1 MLYVFLVVLV
11 VSIFILLP
19 AYKSAD
25 SAKIKRI
32 KRIALIIGGL
42 IIAILLI
49 RFGMPYIAA
58 LLGGA
63 MALIATFS
71 RLIQI
76 LSTVDSLKG
85 LFKKPQSDATQKT
98 STTAKMTKE
107 QAFKILEIS
116 ENASKEEIEEAYKRL
131 MKKNHPDVGGTEY
144 FASQLNEAKD
154 LLLKGR

>member
-1 MLYVFLVVLV
+1 M
-11 VSIFILLP
+11 LP

>member
-1 MLYVFLVVLV
+1 MLYVFLVILV

-25 SAKIKRI
+25 STKIKRI
-32 KRIALIIGGL
+32 KRIALIIFGL
-42 IIAILLI
+42 LVAILLL

-63 MALIATFS
+63 MALFATFS

-76 LSTVDSLKG
+76 LSTFDSLKG
-85 LFKKPQSDATQKT
+85 FFKKPPPDATQKPA
-98 STTAKMTKE
+98 TTAKMTKK
-107 QAFKILEIS
+107 QAFKILDIA

-131 MKKNHPDVGGTEY
+131 MKKNHPDVGGSEY

-154 LLLKGR
+154 LLLKGK

>member
-1 MLYVFLVVLV
+1 MLYLFIVILV
-11 VSIFILLP
+11 VSIFIVLP
-19 AYKSAD
+19 YYKSAD
-25 SAKIKRI
+25 STKIKRI
-32 KRIALIIGGL
+32 KTIVL
-42 IIAILLI
+42 IIAGLLVAILLL

-58 LLGGA
+58 LLGGV
-63 MALIATFS
+63 MAIVATFN

-85 LFKKPQSDATQKT
+85 LFKKPQSNDTQKT

-107 QAFKILEIS
+107 QAFKILDIS